1 MNTSDRCACYPI
13 TQCFD
18 IYEAYLWFCLYCLY
32 GNTILTKR
40 GKSIFNL
47 VNRDE
52 GIVLQLTSSCCVS
65 HSQLDHVSQDIIISY
80 PHPLYYWH
88 YIHANSDNKISS
100 SQITSLLLENT
111 L

>member
-1 MNTSDRCACYPI
+1 M
-13 TQCFD
+13 
-18 IYEAYLWFCLYCLY
+18 
-32 GNTILTKR
+32 TKR